1 MDRFSALAHTL
12 SLYFI
17 LLLLLQVFLSNLNR
31 LAPFIPVV
39 HLQNFLPIP

>member
-17 LLLLLQVFLSNLNR
+17 LLLLLQGFLSNLNL
-31 LAPFIPVV
+31 LAPFIPIV
-39 HLQNFLPIP
+39 HLHKFLPIP